1 MTNYRQLGILLLSIL
16 VLITLMVF
24 LSNVLS
30 EGQNPDLAGAEF
42 LVS

>member
-1 MTNYRQLGILLLSIL
+1 MTNYRQLGILLLSIF

-24 LSNVLS
+24 LSNVLP